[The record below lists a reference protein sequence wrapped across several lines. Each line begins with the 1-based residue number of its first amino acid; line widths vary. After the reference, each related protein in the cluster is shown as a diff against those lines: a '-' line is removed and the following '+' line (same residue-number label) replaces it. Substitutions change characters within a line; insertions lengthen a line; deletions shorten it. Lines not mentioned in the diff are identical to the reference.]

1 MSRYTLLMGLL
12 CLVVLP
18 LYAQEW
24 TKEDSLRL
32 DRLLRQEGEIK
43 LNSKALEELNQA
55 MGNPKMVEEKPWLE
69 VDETLPA
76 VDGIRPRKI
85 KMTLF
90 PYTANTPYNWDPVR
104 QRKIDVDENTWR
116 GDPFYELKTLTVY
129 SNWAKSPLDAG
140 PRESLEQIEATGLR
154 YAPIAQAG
162 SHTVYGW
169 SATGR
174 PSGYSLMPEK
184 GFWKVKARKLRARTL
199 EVLRAYAD
207 STRIEPKKSMRSTS
221 ALSFMEYASESVI
234 KFIPALLF
242 ACSTAAGQL
251 SKALIE

>member
-1 MSRYTLLMGLL
+1 MSRYTIFVGLL
-12 CLVVLP
+12 CLAAFP
-18 LYAQEW
+18 LYAQNW

-32 DRLLRQEGEIK
+32 HRLLRQEGEIK
-43 LNSKALEELNQA
+43 LNPTALEELNRAFGSPQA
-55 MGNPKMVEEKPWLE
+55 VQEKPWLE

-104 QRKIDVDENTWR
+104 QRKIEVDENTWR
-116 GDPFYELKTLTVY
+116 GDRFYKLKTLTVY

-140 PRESLEQIEATGLR
+140 PRESVEQIEATGLR
-154 YAPIAQAG
+154 YAPVGQAG

-169 SATGR
+169 SAAKG

-207 STRIEPKKSMRSTS
+207 STCIRPKDTLTHDFPSEP
-221 ALSFMEYASESVI
+221 
-234 KFIPALLF
+234 
-242 ACSTAAGQL
+242 
-251 SKALIE
+251 

>member
-1 MSRYTLLMGLL
+1 MSRYVILIGLL
-12 CLVVLP
+12 CLAVLP
-18 LYAQEW
+18 LYAQNW
-24 TKEDSLRL
+24 TQEDSLRL
-32 DRLLRQEGEIK
+32 HRLLKQEGEIE
-43 LNSKALEELNQA
+43 LNPHALEELSRAFGSPQA
-55 MGNPKMVEEKPWLE
+55 TQEKPWLE

-76 VDGIRPRKI
+76 IDGIRPRKI
-85 KMTLF
+85 KLTLF

-154 YAPIAQAG
+154 YVPVGQMG

-169 SATGR
+169 SSVGR

-184 GFWKVKARKLRARTL
+184 GFWKVKARKRRARTL
-199 EVLRAYAD
+199 EALRAYAD
-207 STRIEPKKSMRSTS
+207 STRIKPKEIVDT
-221 ALSFMEYASESVI
+221 LQI
-234 KFIPALLF
+234 K
-242 ACSTAAGQL
+242 
-251 SKALIE
+251 